1 MEDFGEYTIILSQ
14 KDLSEMKE
22 ILEIS
27 LNIIFFHRNLSSNN
41 CEDTTG
47 KLINIS
53 YAKLKSQKLS
63 KEISNILDTLEKNL
77 NLENNLYGC
86 QITLNFYEKS
96 EKNKNFENPWEK
108 WIFISNL
115 VKGEV
120 LKEKND
126 SNSNSSCLDK
136 ENIIREYIFKI
147 IDKLNDKENYMPKIT
162 FDDKN
167 SEEETFSHNFKIDT
181 IETEEEYLALFNN
194 YVKKNKEN
202 VIIINQLP

>member
-27 LNIIFFHRNLSSNN
+27 LNIIFFHRNLSNN
-41 CEDTTG
+41 NFEDTTG

-63 KEISNILDTLEKNL
+63 KEISNILDTLENNL

>member
-1 MEDFGEYTIILSQ
+1 M
-14 KDLSEMKE
+14 
-22 ILEIS
+22 
-27 LNIIFFHRNLSSNN
+27 
-41 CEDTTG
+41 
-47 KLINIS
+47 
-53 YAKLKSQKLS
+53 
-63 KEISNILDTLEKNL
+63 DTLENNL

>member
-27 LNIIFFHRNLSSNN
+27 LNIIFFHRNLSNN
-41 CEDTTG
+41 NFEDTTG

-86 QITLNFYEKS
+86 QITLNFNEKS

>member
-27 LNIIFFHRNLSSNN
+27 LNIIFFHRNLSNNN

-63 KEISNILDTLEKNL
+63 KEISNILDTLENNL

>member
-1 MEDFGEYTIILSQ
+1 MEDFGEYIIILSQ

-41 CEDTTG
+41 YEDTTD

-63 KEISNILDTLEKNL
+63 KEISNILDTLENNL

-120 LKEKND
+120 LKEKID

>member
-14 KDLSEMKE
+14 KDLSEIKE

-41 CEDTTG
+41 YEDTTG

-63 KEISNILDTLEKNL
+63 KEISNILDTLENNL